1 MSTTRLLIRGG
12 HLIDPLQGL
21 DTEGDIAIVGE
32 RIVAVGQAPADFQP
46 DQTLDA
52 SGLIVLPG
60 LTDLCARLGEPGY
73 EHEGMLETEL
83 RAALAGGVTRVV
95 CSPDTDPVLDEPSLV
110 EMLRWRARR
119 IKSARV
125 YPLGALTKGLAGERL
140 SEMAELTRASCIGFS
155 QADTPVADT
164 KVLYSAM
171 QYASTF
177 GYKVWLRAKDA
188 ALSRGGIAAS
198 GAYAQRLGLAGVPV
212 IAETVALHTLFELIR
227 ATGCAV
233 HVSKLSSAAGVA
245 LVRQAKAEG
254 LPLTCDVSINSLMLT
269 DLDIGYFD
277 PRARLDPPLRQSRD
291 RDALRAAL
299 ADGTID
305 ALCSDH
311 TPVSSDDKTQ
321 TFANAAPGATGLE
334 LLLSVALQFAADS
347 GLPLVQALGCV
358 GHRAAQA
365 AGLAPATLAPGA
377 AAECILIDP
386 RARWR
391 ATPDALLS
399 QSRHTPLAELELPGR
414 VRHTVIDGRVV
425 WSAQPAT
432 HPA

>member
-1 MSTTRLLIRGG
+1 MTESRLLLRGG
-12 HLIDPLQGL
+12 RLIDPLLGL
-21 DTEGDIAIVGE
+21 DRTGDIAVQGE
-32 RIVAVGQAPADFQP
+32 RIVAVGAAPAGFVP

-52 SGLIVLPG
+52 SGCLVLPG
-60 LTDLCARLGEPGY
+60 LVDLCARLGEPGY

-83 RAALAGGVTRVV
+83 GAALAGGVTRVV

-125 YPLGALTKGLAGERL
+125 YPLGALTKGLQGERL
-140 SEMAELTRASCIGFS
+140 SEMAELTKASCIGFS

-177 GYKVWLRAKDA
+177 GYKVWLRAQDA
-188 ALSRGGIAAS
+188 SLSRGGIAAS
-198 GAYAQRLGLAGVPV
+198 GAYAQRLGLSGVPV
-212 IAETVALHTLFELIR
+212 IAETVALHTLFELMR
-227 ATGCAV
+227 STGCAV

-254 LPLTCDVSINSLMLT
+254 LPLTCDLSINSLLLT

-277 PRARLDPPLRQSRD
+277 ARARLDPPLRQQRD

-311 TPVSSDDKTQ
+311 TPVSADDKTQ
-321 TFANAAPGATGLE
+321 TFADAAPGATGLE
-334 LLLSVALQFAADS
+334 LLLSTALQFAADTQ
-347 GLPLVQALGCV
+347 LPLVRALGCV
-358 GHRAAQA
+358 GHRAAAA
-365 AGLAPATLAPGA
+365 AGLRPASIAAGE
-377 AAECILIDP
+377 AAEFIVVDAQ
-386 RARWR
+386 ARWQ
-391 ATPDALLS
+391 ATPAALRS
-399 QSRHTPLAELELPGR
+399 QSKHTPLAEREQQGR
-414 VRHTVIDGRVV
+414 VRHAIIDGRVV
-425 WSAQPAT
+425 WSDIPVSALS
-432 HPA
+432 

>member
-1 MSTTRLLIRGG
+1 MNGNQLLIRGG
-12 HLIDPLQGL
+12 RLIDPLHGL
-21 DTEGDIAIVGE
+21 DTTGDVAIVGE
-32 RIVAVGQAPADFQP
+32 RIVAVGRAPAGFSP
-46 DQTLDA
+46 DHILDA
-52 SGLIVLPG
+52 SGLLVLPG
-60 LTDLCARLGEPGY
+60 LIDLCARLGEPGY
-73 EHEGMLETEL
+73 EHEGMLDTEL
-83 RAALAGGVTRVV
+83 HAALVGGVTRVV

-125 YPLGALTKGLAGERL
+125 YPLGALTKGLQGERL
-140 SEMAELTRASCIGFS
+140 SEMAELTRASCIGLS
-155 QADTPVADT
+155 QADTPIADT

-212 IAETVALHTLFELIR
+212 IAETVALHTVFDLMR

-233 HVSKLSSAAGVA
+233 HISKLSSSQGVE

-254 LPLTCDVSINSLMLT
+254 LPLTCDVSINNLLLT

-277 PRARLDPPLRQSRD
+277 SRARLDPPLRQGRD

-321 TFANAAPGATGLE
+321 TFADAAPGATGLE
-334 LLLSVALQFAADS
+334 LLLPAALQFAASS
-347 GLPLVQALGCV
+347 GLPLAHALGCV
-358 GHRAAQA
+358 GHRAARA
-365 AGLAPATLAPGA
+365 AGLHPASLAVGEP
-377 AAECILIDP
+377 AELIVVDAQ
-386 RARWR
+386 ARWR
-391 ATPDALLS
+391 ATPEALHS
-399 QSRHTPLAELELPGR
+399 QSRHTPLAEHDLQGR

-425 WSAQPAT
+425 WSDSAAT
-432 HPA
+432 AAA

>member
-1 MSTTRLLIRGG
+1 MSTTQLLIHGG

-21 DTEGDIAIVGE
+21 DVHGDIAIVGE
-32 RIVAVGQAPADFQP
+32 RIVAVGQAPAGFQP

-212 IAETVALHTLFELIR
+212 IAETVALHTLFELMR

-299 ADGTID
+299 ADGTVD

-321 TFANAAPGATGLE
+321 TFADAAPGATGLE

-358 GHRAAQA
+358 GHRAARA
-365 AGLAPATLAPGA
+365 AGLTPATLEVGA
-377 AAECILIDP
+377 AAECILVDP
-386 RARWR
+386 GARWR
-391 ATPDALLS
+391 ATPDALQS
-399 QSRHTPLAELELPGR
+399 QSRLTPLAEQELPGR
-414 VRHTVIDGRVV
+414 VRHAVIDGRVV
-425 WSAQPAT
+425 WSAQPIAV
-432 HPA
+432 PA

>member
-1 MSTTRLLIRGG
+1 MSTTQLLIRGG
-12 HLIDPLQGL
+12 RLIDPLHGL
-21 DTEGDIAIVGE
+21 DATGDIAVVGE
-32 RIVAVGQAPADFQP
+32 RIVAVGNAPAGFVP
-46 DQTLDA
+46 SQTIDA
-52 SGLIVLPG
+52 DGLLVLPG
-60 LTDLCARLGEPGY
+60 LVDLCARLGEPGY

-83 RAALAGGVTRVV
+83 KAALAGGVTRVV

-125 YPLGALTKGLAGERL
+125 YPLGALTKGLKGERL

-155 QADTPVADT
+155 QADTPMTDT
-164 KVLYSAM
+164 KVLFSAM

-177 GYKVWLRAKDA
+177 GYKVWLRAQDA
-188 ALSRGGIAAS
+188 SLSRGGIAAS
-198 GAYAQRLGLAGVPV
+198 GAYAQRLGLSGVPV
-212 IAETVALHTLFELIR
+212 MAETVALHTLFELMR

-254 LPLTCDVSINSLMLT
+254 LPLTCDVSINNLLLT

-277 PRARLDPPLRQSRD
+277 ARARLDPPLRQQRD
-291 RDALRAAL
+291 RDALRTAL

-321 TFANAAPGATGLE
+321 TFADAAPGATGLE
-334 LLLSVALQFAADS
+334 LLLSTALQFASDTD
-347 GLPLVQALGCV
+347 LPLVQALACV
-358 GHRAAQA
+358 GHRAARA
-365 AGLAPATLAPGA
+365 AGLQPASLAAGE
-377 AAECILIDP
+377 AAELILVDP
-386 RARWR
+386 LARWN
-391 ATPDALLS
+391 AIPAALRS
-399 QSRHTPLAELELPGR
+399 QSRHTPLAERELQGL
-414 VRHTVIDGRVV
+414 VRQVVIDGRVV
-425 WSAQPAT
+425 WSDAPVTVSA
-432 HPA
+432 

>member
-1 MSTTRLLIRGG
+1 MSTTQLLIRGG
-12 HLIDPLQGL
+12 RLIDPLRGL
-21 DTEGDIAIVGE
+21 DAEGDVAISGE
-32 RIVAVGQAPADFQP
+32 RIVAVGQAPEGFTP
-46 DQTLDA
+46 NQTLDA
-52 SGLIVLPG
+52 RGLLVLPG
-60 LTDLCARLGEPGY
+60 LIDLCARLGEPGY

-95 CSPDTDPVLDEPSLV
+95 CSPDTDPVLDEPGLV

-119 IKSARV
+119 LKSARV
-125 YPLGALTKGLAGERL
+125 YPLGALTKGLKGERL

-177 GYKVWLRAKDA
+177 GYKVWLRALDA
-188 ALSRGGIAAS
+188 SLSRGGIAAS
-198 GAYAQRLGLAGVPV
+198 GAYAQRLGLSGVPV
-212 IAETVALHTLFELIR
+212 MAETVALHTLFELMR

-233 HVSKLSSAAGVA
+233 HVSKLSSSAGVA

-254 LPLTCDVSINSLMLT
+254 LPLTCDVSINNLLLT

-277 PRARLDPPLRQSRD
+277 ARARLDPPLRQQRD

-311 TPVSSDDKTQ
+311 TPISADDKTQ
-321 TFANAAPGATGLE
+321 TFADAAPGASGLE
-334 LLLSVALQFAADS
+334 LLLPAALQFAADS
-347 GLPLVQALGCV
+347 GQPLVQALGCV
-358 GHRAAQA
+358 GHRAASA
-365 AGLAPATLAPGA
+365 AGLPPATLEAGA
-377 AAECILIDP
+377 AAELILVDP
-386 RARWR
+386 QARWR
-391 ATPDALLS
+391 ATPDALQS
-399 QSRHTPLAELELPGR
+399 QSRHTPLAERELQGR
-414 VRHTVIDGRVV
+414 VRHAIIDGRVA
-425 WSAQPAT
+425 WSHSPHAAK
-432 HPA
+432 A